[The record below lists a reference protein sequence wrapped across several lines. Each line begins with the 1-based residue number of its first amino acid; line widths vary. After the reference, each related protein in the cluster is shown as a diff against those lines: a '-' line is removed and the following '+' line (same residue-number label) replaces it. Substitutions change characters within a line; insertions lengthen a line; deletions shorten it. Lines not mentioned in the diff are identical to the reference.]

1 MAYQALYRV
10 WRSQK
15 FSDLIGQQAV
25 TQTLKNAIA
34 SHQTSHAYLFCGP
47 RGTGKTS
54 AAKIFAKAINCP
66 NSKDGEPCNECE
78 ICQAIT
84 EGRLNDVM
92 EIDAASNNGVDEIRE
107 LRDKVKYAP
116 TQGKFKVYII
126 DEVHMLST
134 GAFNAL
140 LKTLEE
146 PPKSVIF
153 ILATTEVHKIP
164 ATIIS
169 RCQRFDF
176 KKISNEDIVAHLKEI
191 LEKMDKPYEETAL
204 NIIARAAEGGMRDAL
219 SILDQ
224 AISYRSDEVTQ
235 QAALEVTGS
244 LSEETLSEYL
254 LACVRLNVEKSL
266 EILEN
271 ILQEGKEP
279 KRFLENLL
287 TLLRDLLMY
296 QKAPEFFKE
305 QHAQV
310 SDSFKSLGEKIT
322 PEMIYHYIKILN
334 STQQDLR
341 FTNEGRIY
349 LEVTTVKLATE
360 NTQISE
366 RKQVGENPNSH
377 GRETVNAAVSKEILD
392 TTLGTGST
400 SENIL
405 GEIKNLEKKIQVL
418 EDKLQ
423 QVQNGKVTHN
433 PQVPQRKATKQ
444 NLHPQIPKQ
453 KVYDVLKEATH
464 ENLQGVRHHWVDV
477 LQLLSPAQKALMMTS
492 EVVAASPKAILA
504 VFTHEI
510 ISHRAQED
518 EELHFALKN
527 GFNRLIQYEPELVA
541 IPKDVWPKLR
551 QSFVAQL
558 KQGEVTPVSE
568 EMKEMD
574 LVPEVKKDELVETA
588 HELFGD
594 AVEIIND

>member
-66 NSKDGEPCNECE
+66 NSKDGEPCNECD

-191 LEKMDKPYEETAL
+191 LEKMNKPYEETAL

-254 LACVRLNVEKSL
+254 SACVRLNVEKSL
-266 EILEN
+266 EILES

-360 NTQISE
+360 DGEISE
-366 RKQVGENPNSH
+366 RKHVGENPNSH
-377 GRETVNAAVSKEILD
+377 GGETVNAAVSKEILD